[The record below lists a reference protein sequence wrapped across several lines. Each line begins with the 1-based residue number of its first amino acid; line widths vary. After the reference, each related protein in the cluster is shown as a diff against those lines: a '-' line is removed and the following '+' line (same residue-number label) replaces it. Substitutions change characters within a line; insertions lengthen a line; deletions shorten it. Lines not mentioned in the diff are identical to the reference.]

1 MKVTKVYEE
10 DGLILVEVTGFN
22 EPLILSPHSYN
33 QSDKRF
39 KKAFDM
45 RQKPVTALTH
55 GCTVGELKSIGFELK
70 DYDDYYYLEKNCTI
84 EVTGFKEKH
93 LRWNESKKGKFWTA
107 INCNVKNTGLCERLT
122 REVHALL
129 HKKSYD
135 KNPNILEG
143 QTYNGVC
150 KAMVYGYGEVITDDF
165 KLNHVN
171 FTMFTEDP
179 MSTIAKDQFAEYL
192 KEMRK

>member
-1 MKVTKVYEE
+1 MKVTKVYKE
-10 DGLILVEVTGFN
+10 DDCILVEVTGWD
-22 EPLILSPHSYN
+22 EPLLLENHVRNRRFMEEFDRYQLS
-33 QSDKRF
+33 
-39 KKAFDM
+39 
-45 RQKPVTALTH
+45 TH
-55 GCTVGELKSIGFELK
+55 KETLLDTGCTVGELKSIGFELK
-70 DYDDYYYLEKNCTI
+70 DYDGYHYLEKNCTI
-84 EVTGFKEKH
+84 EVTEFKEEA
-93 LRWNESKKGKFWTA
+93 LRWNESRKGKFWTA
-107 INCNVKNTGLCERLT
+107 INCNVRNSGLHPSLT

-150 KAMVYGYGEVITDDF
+150 KAMVYGYGEVIEDDF

-179 MSTIAKDQFAEYL
+179 MSKIAKDVFVKFLEDRS
-192 KEMRK
+192 K

>member
-1 MKVTKVYEE
+1 MKVTKVYKE
-10 DGLILVEVTGFN
+10 DDCILVEVTGWD
-22 EPLILSPHSYN
+22 EPLLLENHVRN
-33 QSDKRF
+33 RRF
-39 KKAFDM
+39 MEEFEKQ
-45 RQKPVTALTH
+45 QKVEIGLEH

-70 DYDDYYYLEKNCTI
+70 DYDGYYYLEKNCTI
-84 EVTGFKEKH
+84 EVTGFKKKY
-93 LRWNESKKGKFWTA
+93 LRWNESRKGKFWTA
-107 INCNVKNTGLCERLT
+107 INCNVKNTGLCEDLT

-150 KAMVYGYGEVITDDF
+150 KAMVYGYGEVIEDDF

-179 MSTIAKDQFAEYL
+179 MSEIAKDVFAEFL
-192 KEMRK
+192 KKMKK

>member
-1 MKVTKVYEE
+1 MKVTKVYEK
-10 DGLILVEVTGFN
+10 DGYILVEVTGFS
-22 EPLILSPHSYN
+22 EPLVIKNYEARSKFLRKFQEYW
-33 QSDKRF
+33 
-39 KKAFDM
+39 
-45 RQKPVTALTH
+45 KPLTSLPL

-70 DYDDYYYLEKNCTI
+70 DYDGYHYLEKNCTI
-84 EVTGFKEKH
+84 EVTAFKEEA
-93 LRWNESKKGKFWTA
+93 LRWNESRKGKFWTA
-107 INCNVKNTGLCERLT
+107 INCNVKNSGLCEDLT

-150 KAMVYGYGEVITDDF
+150 KAMVYGYGEVIEDDF

-179 MSTIAKDQFAEYL
+179 MSTIAKDEYAKFL
-192 KEMRK
+192 EEMSK